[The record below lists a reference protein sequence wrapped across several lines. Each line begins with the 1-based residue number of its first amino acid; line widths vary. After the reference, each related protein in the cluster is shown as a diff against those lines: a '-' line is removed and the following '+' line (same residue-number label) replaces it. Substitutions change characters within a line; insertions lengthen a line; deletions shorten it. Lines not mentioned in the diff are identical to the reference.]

1 MFGYGLIKDLA
12 KRSISFTIVLS
23 TSLKMTFAE
32 PPKHAAKCFAWF
44 DLALILAFWSVNIWQ
59 LHFEWSVNEQ
69 YSYGFFVPLLALYL
83 AYLRQETAPVPMKAK
98 EGFSEF
104 FLTASLIGTY
114 MTMIAFPANGD
125 WRILHMAQWG
135 WSAMATMAILYARG
149 GWSFAR
155 HFLFPIV
162 FMAVA
167 VPWPRFLEKLLINGL
182 MEYVAAGTVEIF
194 NFCGYYAH
202 QQANA
207 IILPTG
213 TVNIAEACSGVR
225 SFQSTLM
232 GGLFLGEMFALRYG
246 PRFILVALACGLAF
260 MLNIGRT
267 FWLTYIAYTRGVEQ
281 VQTWHDPAGYL
292 IFFVSFSVL
301 FILAWAFYRTKPMVT
316 KRPEQLQAYENPGIG
331 KLSALLLAILAIAS
345 MPLSYGWYEWRSK
358 DAVFQP
364 TWEMDWDQ
372 VSLGVNVTPLEH
384 ALQSILFTDKGLKI
398 QWAEEN
404 VGHWLIYHM
413 EWATPEGGQISG
425 LHNPGNCLTSV
436 GWNLLKSYEV
446 FEWKEGGVTLMVAPF
461 AFALKNETVYVFDI
475 QWDPSGYPYHE
486 TQGLRIYTDRFSDIW
501 HGNRKPHKRVI
512 ECIGYNF
519 PTIESAQQHFKAFLG
534 KAFRSTSSI

>member
-1 MFGYGLIKDLA
+1 
-12 KRSISFTIVLS
+12 
-23 TSLKMTFAE
+23 MTFAQ
-32 PPKHAAKCFAWF
+32 PPQHAVRCFAWF
-44 DLALILAFWSVNIWQ
+44 DLGLILAFWSVNVWQ

-83 AYLRQETAPVPMKAK
+83 AYLRQETAPPPMEAK
-98 EGFSEF
+98 SGIASGL
-104 FLTASLIGTY
+104 LTLSLLGTY

-125 WRILHMAQWG
+125 WRVLHMAQWA
-135 WSAMATMAILYARG
+135 WSSIATMAILYARG

-167 VPWPRFLEKLLINGL
+167 VPWPRFLEKFLINGL

-207 IILPTG
+207 ILLPTG

-232 GGLFLGEMFALRYG
+232 GGLFLGEMFSLRYG
-246 PRFILVALACGLAF
+246 ARFFLVILACGLAF
-260 MLNIGRT
+260 LLNVART
-267 FWLTYIAYTRGVEQ
+267 FWLTYVAYMQGVEH
-281 VQTWHDPAGYL
+281 VHAWHDPAGYL
-292 IFFVSFSVL
+292 IFFVSFSIL
-301 FILAWAFYRTKPMVT
+301 FMLAWFFYRTKPALPKTHVSNV
-316 KRPEQLQAYENPGIG
+316 AYENLGLN
-331 KLSALLLAILAIAS
+331 KVMALLIGGLVIAS
-345 MPLSYGWYEWRSK
+345 MPLSYAWYDFRS
-358 DAVFQP
+358 DEMTHQP
-364 TWEMDWDQ
+364 SWDMNWDK
-372 VSLGVNVTPLEH
+372 VSLNVQVDPLEH

-398 QWAEEN
+398 QWTEDD
-404 VGHWLIYHM
+404 VGNWLVYDMHWV
-413 EWATPEGGQISG
+413 TPEGGQISG

-436 GWNLLKSYEV
+436 GWHLKETYEV
-446 FEWKEGGVTLMVAPF
+446 FPWIKDGVTLMVAPF
-461 AFALKNETVYVFDI
+461 AFELKGQVVYVFDI

-486 TQGLRIYTDRFSDIW
+486 TQGLRIYKDRFLDIW
-501 HGNRKPHKRVI
+501 NGNRKPNKRVI

-519 PTIESAQQHFKAFLG
+519 PTPESAQQHFKTFMLE
-534 KAFRSTSSI
+534 AFRLGNP